1 MKSRIWIVTLLV
13 VFGLVSSACVVSATQ
28 YSYVIED
35 GNDNDIAYSP
45 VNTISFDNIESER
58 WYKKYDKDSFYRN
71 QDEVRYILFNNNVT
85 VKKAV
90 SSDDRV
96 VLADKSYEYDN
107 VVDLTRAGG
116 GNCTVKVKV
125 STGEWLTFDIRSC
138 KTPLK
143 LKSNWVFSRTW
154 VDILDSGNIYS
165 GCDAEIKTCVIEDPS
180 VVRGSLVQVSDDDSF
195 FGIYAQKPGKTQ
207 MTVTAFNG
215 DQQTITIEV
224 KREAFKKKHVDGY
237 IKPITDKY
245 IFIETVPN
253 AKLILKIDGKKY
265 KTKANYMGDAY
276 KKFSKKVWR
285 KKYTM
290 KIKWQGHSKTVKGV
304 IE

>member
-143 LKSNWVFSRTW
+143 LKSTWVFSRNW
-154 VDILDSGNIYS
+154 FDILDNGNNYS

-215 DQQTITIEV
+215 DQQTITIKV
-224 KREAFKKKHVDGY
+224 KRKAFKGGL
-237 IKPITDKY
+237 KY
-245 IFIETVPN
+245 SGIRTETEKSVFIETIPC
-253 AKLILKIDGKKY
+253 AKVILKVNGKKY
-265 KTKANYMGDAY
+265 KLKANYMGKAY
-276 KKFSKKVWR
+276 KKFSR
-285 KKYTM
+285 KIYL
-290 KIKWQGHSKTVKGV
+290 IYQ
-304 IE
+304 